1 MMFSLFLVTYRF
13 YRYVFYI
20 TFLANSCKKIHI
32 FKNPTNNVMQL
43 KWYIYI
49 YDLTFSSL
57 LFVIYSYSTVWLSST
72 ESSSSC
78 RSASQCRAR
87 LARCLWRTRC
97 RVRQV
102 LWAFRCRCRYGPGSS
117 DQRRRCPRTPNIRV
131 SKRSTCQYICIYIS
145 FSLMV

>member
-1 MMFSLFLVTYRF
+1 MMMFSLFLVTYRF

-57 LFVIYSYSTVWLSST
+57 LFVIYSYSTV
-72 ESSSSC
+72 
-78 RSASQCRAR
+78 
-87 LARCLWRTRC
+87 
-97 RVRQV
+97 
-102 LWAFRCRCRYGPGSS
+102 
-117 DQRRRCPRTPNIRV
+117 
-131 SKRSTCQYICIYIS
+131 
-145 FSLMV
+145 